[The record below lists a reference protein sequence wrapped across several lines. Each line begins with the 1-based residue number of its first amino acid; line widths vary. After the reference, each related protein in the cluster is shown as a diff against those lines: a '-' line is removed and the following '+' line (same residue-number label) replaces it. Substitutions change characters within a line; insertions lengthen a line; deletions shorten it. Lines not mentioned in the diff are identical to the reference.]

1 MNAPEIKNLLS
12 TDTSPNLLPCLA
24 RLAQLQHESVDR
36 LALQEAAAAT
46 LSESASST
54 RPNDPKLQLATLA
67 RHLQVSP
74 ARWLNKPDVAKVPAL
89 VFALEGDEHE
99 VNPPG
104 IWGVLR
110 GQNAQGQWI
119 SEWWDAPSSRWLE
132 RADASLSRHLVATF
146 KLVRPFEL
154 SASPVYQLIRDE
166 ILSHRKLLRDA
177 LLGGMMISVVAL
189 ATSFY
194 SMQVYDRVIP
204 TAASQTLLVLTLGVL
219 GAILFEL
226 LAKRVR
232 SSLYERLIDE
242 VDQRLAR
249 TIYLR
254 FLAIRLDQLP
264 QSVGGL
270 AAQMRGYETVRG
282 FFTSVTTN
290 LLVDAP
296 FAVLFL
302 LVIVLIAGWLALI
315 PLTFFMVCTAIG
327 FYYRKQVDSFAKKS
341 NAASNKKTG
350 LLVETIEGAE
360 SIKSGQGGWRM
371 LSRWLKTSDDAR
383 QNDLQMRNVSEHSQ
397 HLAAALQQVSYTLMV
412 AAGALLVSRGELS
425 QGALIACSI
434 LSGRVL
440 SPVSMIPGQLVQ
452 WAHAKAALQGLDR
465 LWALQ
470 DDHHGQEM
478 PVVVGS
484 IRGEYR
490 FDSVV
495 ANYGAK
501 KALAVP
507 QLLIRPG
514 EKVGVLGPIGA
525 GKTTLLRLL
534 SGMYKPQEGRIL
546 LDDIDIAHLSKPVI
560 AEHLGYVQQEGRLFE
575 GTLRDNLILGQ
586 LDPGDEVIMQAARQ
600 TGLLQTVVTVHPK
613 GLQQEIFEGG
623 TGLSGGQRQLVN
635 LTRAFLRQPKIW
647 LLDEPT
653 ASMDRNLELQVM
665 QALKAAIRPGDT
677 LVLVTHKGEMFDL
690 VDRLI
695 VVANQQVV
703 MDGPKVQVLQKLQT
717 PPPANQRGFVS
728 MTGLLLIGL
737 LAFVLWAALFEIE
750 QTVRAQGQIIPT
762 ARTQVIQSADGGV
775 LEKLLVE
782 EGQSVKAGQELA
794 VMERERSQAGF
805 DESRAKAAALAIAL
819 ARTQAE
825 ALGLAPEFGP
835 ALRTYPKIVAV
846 QQALYEQRKRS
857 LQDELAGLQQ
867 ALDMALEELR
877 MNEALL
883 KNGDT
888 SRLEVMRA
896 KRQTVD
902 MEAKIN
908 ATRNKYL
915 QDARAEASKLA
926 EDLAANAYKLE
937 ERQSVLGH
945 TVLTA
950 PIAGVV
956 KYLKVTTIGG
966 VLRAGDEMMQISPT
980 EGGIVFEVKI
990 NPVDIGQLQLGL
1002 PVSIKLD
1009 AFDYSVYGNL
1019 EGTLVYLSSDT
1030 LVEQGANGQSSSYYR
1045 AQVKLDADKA
1055 RSHPNPM
1062 LAAVV
1067 LKPGM
1072 TATVDIKTGQRSV
1085 LKYLAKPI
1093 YRAFGGAMNER

>member
-1 MNAPEIKNLLS
+1 MNSPEMNH
-12 TDTSPNLLPCLA
+12 LLPCLA

-36 LALQEAAAAT
+36 LALQEAAEAAM
-46 LSESASST
+46 LS
-54 RPNDPKLQLATLA
+54 PKALGAPQLQLKTVTQ
-67 RHLQVSP
+67 HLQVAAP
-74 ARWLNKPDVAKVPAL
+74 RWLNGPDAAKMPAL
-89 VFALEGDEHE
+89 VHAQDGDQ
-99 VNPPG
+99 G
-104 IWGVLR
+104 RGQWGVLR

-119 SEWWDAPSSRWLE
+119 SDWWDAANNRWNE
-132 RADASLSRHLVATF
+132 CADAQLDRHVIAT
-146 KLVRPFEL
+146 LRLTRPY
-154 SASPVYQLIRDE
+154 SASNSPLYQLIRHE
-166 ILSHRKLLRDA
+166 LFSHGSLMRDA
-177 LLGGMMISVVAL
+177 LVGGMMISVLAL
-189 ATSFY
+189 VTSFY

-219 GAILFEL
+219 GAIAFEW

-232 SSLYERLIDE
+232 SRLYDRLIDA

-249 TIYLR
+249 TVYLR
-254 FLAIRLDQLP
+254 FLAVRLDQLP
-264 QSVGGL
+264 QSVGAL
-270 AAQMRGYETVRG
+270 SAQMRGYETVRG
-282 FFTSVTTN
+282 FFTSATSS

-296 FAVLFL
+296 FALLFL
-302 LVIVLIAGWLALI
+302 GVMALIGGWLAAI
-315 PLTFFMVCTAIG
+315 PLAFFAACLVVGI
-327 FYYRKQVDSFAKKS
+327 YYRKQVDTLATQS
-341 NAASNKKTG
+341 NTASNKKTG

-371 LSRWLKTSDDAR
+371 LSRWMKTTDDAR
-383 QNDLQMRNVSEHSQ
+383 DSDLQMRNVSEHAQ
-397 HLAAALQQVSYTLMV
+397 HLAGAMQQVSYTLLV
-412 AAGALLVSRGELS
+412 AAGALLVSRGELTLGS
-425 QGALIACSI
+425 LIACSI

-440 SPVSMIPGQLVQ
+440 NPVSMIPGQLVQ

-470 DDHHGQEM
+470 DDHHGQEA
-478 PVVVGS
+478 PIVLAQIKGA
-484 IRGEYR
+484 YR
-490 FDSVV
+490 FEGVV
-495 ANYGAK
+495 AHYGGK
-501 KALAVP
+501 KALSVP
-507 QLLIRPG
+507 NLVIRPG
-514 EKVGVLGPIGA
+514 EKIGVLGPVGA

-546 LDDIDIAHLSKPVI
+546 LDDVDIAHLSKPLL
-560 AEHLGYVQQEGRLFE
+560 AESLGYVQQDGRLFS
-575 GTLRDNLILGQ
+575 GSLRDNLILGQ
-586 LDPGDEVIMQAARQ
+586 LDPGDEAILQAARD
-600 TGLLQTVVTVHPK
+600 TGLLQNVISNHPK

-635 LTRAFLRQPKIW
+635 LTRAFLRQPRIW

-653 ASMDRNLELQVM
+653 ASMDRGLEQQVT
-665 QALKAAIRPGDT
+665 QALKAAIGNADT
-677 LVLVTHKGEMFDL
+677 LVLVTHKAEMFDL

-695 VVANQQVV
+695 VVANHQVV
-703 MDGPKVQVLQKLQT
+703 MDGPKAQVLQKLQT
-717 PPPANQRGFVS
+717 PPAPQAGQQPKPQPTPQPAEQRGFMS
-728 MTGLLLIGL
+728 LTMLLLCAMV
-737 LAFVLWAALFEIE
+737 AFLLWAALFEIE

-794 VMERERSQAGF
+794 VMERERSVAGF
-805 DESRAKAAALAIAL
+805 EESRAKEAALTTAL
-819 ARTQAE
+819 VRAQAE
-825 ALGLAPEFGP
+825 AKEMAPVYP
-835 ALRTYPKIVAV
+835 PSLRAYPKIVAV

-857 LQDELAGLQQ
+857 LDDELASQQQ
-867 ALDMALEELR
+867 ALDMAREELR

-902 MEAKIN
+902 IEGKIN

-926 EDLAANAYKLE
+926 EDLAANSFKLD

-980 EGGIVFEVKI
+980 EGGMVFEVKI

-1002 PVSIKLD
+1002 PVTIKLD
-1009 AFDYSVYGNL
+1009 AFDYSVYGSL
-1019 EGTLVYLSSDT
+1019 DGSLVYLSSDT

-1045 AQVKLDADKA
+1045 AQVKLDAEKA

-1067 LKPGM
+1067 FKPGM
-1072 TATVDIKTGQRSV
+1072 TATVDIQTGRRSV

-1093 YRAFGGAMNER
+1093 YKAFGGAMNER